1 MSKFEPG
8 SWQPMVSVLTWLLM
22 ITAIL
27 VVFARL
33 GTKYWII
40 RQWTADDYLCIV
52 SMTLCVA
59 QSIVVSMAIANG
71 YGNHYQSLSEMSL
84 QNIMK
89 SQYAATM
96 LFISSMCFSKLS
108 VIYFIRDVTPLFN
121 PDRLITAGLEVLT
134 ILWAGIGI
142 LTAVFQCRLPRPW
155 DYLHGQCIQHE
166 RWWTYM
172 CVMNIVTDSGV
183 MAHGIFIVVRLQMR
197 LKRKLI
203 LTVIFGLRTCV
214 IAASA
219 CQAFYANQVVE
230 SPDPTFDTSLFTIS
244 TQVAQCLGLITCCSP
259 QMKPFIESLRSFGF
273 YVDGRPRHGSS
284 GVRHDELLARPR
296 KQEDL
301 FHQQH
306 ELGTISPFNSSYQ
319 TAVTASPSKRDWDAG
334 SQSSQAH
341 IIHEIRTW
349 TVTESVKNTSPVV
362 L

>member
-1 MSKFEPG
+1 MVDLYVCDEYCDRLRGDG
-8 SWQPMVSVLTWLLM
+8 SWNLYRGAASDALEEEAHIDGYFWTTYLVSGP
-22 ITAIL
+22 IL
-27 VVFARL
+27 SR
-33 GTKYWII
+33 
-40 RQWTADDYLCIV
+40 
-52 SMTLCVA
+52 
-59 QSIVVSMAIANG
+59 
-71 YGNHYQSLSEMSL
+71 
-84 QNIMK
+84 
-89 SQYAATM
+89 
-96 LFISSMCFSKLS
+96 
-108 VIYFIRDVTPLFN
+108 
-121 PDRLITAGLEVLT
+121 
-134 ILWAGIGI
+134 
-142 LTAVFQCRLPRPW
+142 
-155 DYLHGQCIQHE
+155 YLHLSL
-166 RWWTYM
+166 M
-172 CVMNIVTDSGV
+172 DSPS
-183 MAHGIFIVVRLQMR
+183 
-197 LKRKLI
+197 
-203 LTVIFGLRTCV
+203 V

-284 GVRHDELLARPR
+284 GVRHDELLARPQ

-319 TAVTASPSKRDWDAG
+319 TAVTASPSKREWDAG

>member
-40 RQWTADDYLCIV
+40 RRWTADDYLCIV
-52 SMTLCVA
+52 SMALCIA
-59 QSIVVSMAIANG
+59 QSIAVSMAIATG
-71 YGNHYQSLSEMSL
+71 YGNHYQSLSETSL

-108 VIYFIRDVTPLFN
+108 VIYFIRDVTPSFN
-121 PDRLITAGLEVLT
+121 PDRLITAGLELLT

-142 LTAVFQCRLPRPW
+142 LTAAFQCTLPRAW

-172 CVMNIVTDSGV
+172 CVMNILTDGGV

-197 LKRKLI
+197 FKRKLV

-214 IAASA
+214 IAASV
-219 CQAFYANQVVE
+219 CQSFYANQAVE
-230 SPDPTFDTSLFTIS
+230 TSDPTFDTSPLTIS
-244 TQVAQCLGLITCCSP
+244 TQVTQCLGLITCCSP

-273 YVDGRPRHGSS
+273 YVDGRPRHSSS
-284 GVRHDELLARPR
+284 GVRYDEPLARPR

-301 FHQQH
+301 SRQQH
-306 ELGTISPFNSSYQ
+306 ELETISPLNCSYQ
-319 TAVTASPSKRDWDAG
+319 TAVTASSSKREWDAG
-334 SQSSQAH
+334 SHSSQTH
-341 IIHEIRTW
+341 IIHEVRTW
-349 TVTESVKNTSPVV
+349 TVIESV
-362 L
+362 